1 MCPSSKTKVQHSFD
15 LVKQSFLQEVLAA
28 HSAQF
33 DQISKPIVLVWKTPH
48 WLCSFGHCDYY
59 ECKGLGFRVSPT
71 KTIKCSSVACNWIA
85 LASFSAPTWGKSLK
99 CLGLSFSFTGVLWGL
114 VWWLFVGAGMEGPF
128 FAPGPVAQWERPCH
142 WCARR
147 RCFITVYKDW
157 RLESSLVR
165 VYFGAQVFS
174 GVVLWS

>member
-1 MCPSSKTKVQHSFD
+1 MCPSSKTKVQHSFGD

-59 ECKGLGFRVSPT
+59 ECMQPLVCLQGCHQQRSS
-71 KTIKCSSVACNWIA
+71 KCSSVSCNWIA
-85 LASFSAPTWGKSLK
+85 LTWGKSLK
-99 CLGLSFSFTGVLWGL
+99 CLGLSFSFSVLGCCGG
-114 VWWLFVGAGMEGPF
+114 WWLFVGAGVEGPF
-128 FAPGPVAQWERPCH
+128 FATEPVAQWERPCH

-165 VYFGAQVFS
+165 VYIGAQAFS
-174 GVVLWS
+174 GVVLWT